1 MFKSEQD
8 KRLGELE
15 EIKERI
21 LSLEEKYSKMS
32 DAELTGMTECFKQQ
46 LIAGKRLEDIR
57 EDAFAVCREA

>member
-21 LSLEEKYSKMS
+21 LSLEDKYSKMS
-32 DAELTGMTECFKQQ
+32 DAELTGMTEHFKQQ
-46 LIAGKRLEDIR
+46 LLAGKRLEDIR

>member
-21 LSLEEKYSKMS
+21 LSLEDKYSKMS
-32 DAELTGMTECFKQQ
+32 DEELTGMTKYFKQQ

>member
-1 MFKSEQD
+1 MFKSEQN

-21 LSLEEKYSKMS
+21 LSLEDKYSKMS
-32 DAELTGMTECFKQQ
+32 DEELTGMTEYFKQQ
-46 LIAGKRLEDIR
+46 LLAGKRLEDIR